1 MRPWKGFAMSKISRR
16 SLIVGAGA
24 VAGIGLLGRPAIAAP
39 TDIVY
44 VGGVAVRRYL
54 PANPNGRP
62 PIILLHGGAHAGWS
76 WDRYAAHYA
85 TDGWT
90 SYAID
95 WYNHGLS
102 APLTPEGFI
111 ARSIKDVVTE
121 INLVRNALLP
131 NPNRFI
137 LMGHSMGAMAA
148 LWASQ
153 TLRPRGLVLMSPVV
167 PSQVGAAAI
176 EISVDMGQP
185 FPVPPFPIAKAMF
198 YSTMSDAEAM
208 LYYPLLTSE
217 SPVAVW
223 EATRWTIS
231 VNLASV
237 KAPTMI
243 AEGALDTLT
252 PPAAVQGLANL
263 MDCRYVEWPGIG
275 HADLMVKEQGWLP
288 VAQDIITW
296 LNAL

>member
-1 MRPWKGFAMSKISRR
+1 MSKISRR
-16 SLIVGAGA
+16 SLFVSTGA
-24 VAGIGLLGRPAIAAP
+24 VAGAVVGTGLLGQPAIAAP

-44 VGGVAVRRYL
+44 VSGVAVRRYL
-54 PANPNGRP
+54 PPSPNGRP
-62 PIILLHGGAHAGWS
+62 PIILLHGGCHAGWS
-76 WDRYAAHYA
+76 WDRYAAQYA
-85 TDGWT
+85 SVGWT
-90 SYAID
+90 CYALD
-95 WYNHGLS
+95 WYSHGLS
-102 APLTPEGFI
+102 TPLAPEVFI
-111 ARSIKDVVTE
+111 ARSIRDVITE

-137 LMGHSMGAMAA
+137 LMGHSMGAIAA

-153 TLRPRGLVLMSPVV
+153 TLRPRGLVLMAPVV
-167 PSQVGAAAI
+167 PAEVGAAPI
-176 EISVDMGQP
+176 EIPVDMTQL

-208 LYYPLLTSE
+208 LYYPLLTPE

-223 EATRWTIS
+223 EATRWTIN
-231 VNLASV
+231 VNLSQV

-252 PPAAVQGLANL
+252 PPAAVQPLATMMN
-263 MDCRYVEWPGIG
+263 CRYVEWPGIG

-296 LNAL
+296 LHAL